1 MSILLKLIFFLNLHN
16 SLQAVKAVLLY
27 LVHCVT
33 NGHFRNMIF
42 IRSSIRSGKHMGSK
56 MKLPNGK
63 HMGSKMGRMMGF
75 QTEVPM

>member
-1 MSILLKLIFFLNLHN
+1 
-16 SLQAVKAVLLY
+16 
-27 LVHCVT
+27 
-33 NGHFRNMIF
+33 
-42 IRSSIRSGKHMGSK
+42 MGSK